1 MKYLLQIQFDG
12 QSVPFRISAAY
23 RIRSRW
29 FELSCWLYFASWYL
43 SLPRLWARTRKTLSI
58 AQSIVLIAAK
68 SEMGRLCSDDQ
79 FFLIFFFHKR
89 RQVIC
94 VVFSCWISFSWDLDD
109 DSGLFGSIHH
119 LVFWS
124 KNLTAA
130 SFPLFSVYSGAST
143 VRWFVLC
150 ISLVFPI
157 AEIFVSYTV
166 VWQTLV
172 ILVIA
177 QSNMIHPW
185 SLNIEFVIGT
195 TPRMERFL
203 YEMFYCHLIFLY
215 GRLTMMIIKYNPPPN
230 LL

>member
-1 MKYLLQIQFDG
+1 MSKD
-12 QSVPFRISAAY
+12 
-23 RIRSRW
+23 
-29 FELSCWLYFASWYL
+29 
-43 SLPRLWARTRKTLSI
+43 TKTLSI

-79 FFLIFFFHKR
+79 FFLIFFFLKR

-94 VVFSCWISFSWDLDD
+94 IVFSCWISFSWDLYD
-109 DSGLFGSIHH
+109 DSGFFGSIHH

-130 SFPLFSVYSGAST
+130 TFPLFSVYSGAST

-166 VWQTLV
+166 LWQTL
-172 ILVIA
+172 LIA
-177 QSNMIHPW
+177 QSNTIHPW
-185 SLNIEFVIGT
+185 SIEYWICDWNNSKNGAISIRDV
-195 TPRMERFL
+195 FL
-203 YEMFYCHLIFLY
+203 PFNFLY
-215 GRLTMMIIKYNPPPN
+215 GRLTMMIFKYNPPLN